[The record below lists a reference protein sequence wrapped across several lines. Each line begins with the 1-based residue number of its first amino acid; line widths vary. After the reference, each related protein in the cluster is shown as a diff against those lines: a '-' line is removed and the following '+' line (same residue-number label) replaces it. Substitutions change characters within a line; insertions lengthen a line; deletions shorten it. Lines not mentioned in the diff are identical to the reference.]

1 MVVQSNGEWSFRP
14 QGQLN
19 ESNWKKICPT
29 PNPKPQTQQNP
40 EIEIVA
46 STYHSIRTSVPIFS
60 PSEIRILQARNIA
73 WHQCCFRQKKQKRIS
88 LSSFFR
94 RLFRENAPHF
104 YRLYGVLEYFLR
116 RFAILFR
123 LTCLSQIQCRV

>member
-1 MVVQSNGEWSFRP
+1 VVQSNKEWSFRP

-46 STYHSIRTSVPIFS
+46 STYPSIRTSVPIFS
-60 PSEIRILQARNIA
+60 PSEIRILQATVGILLGTSAASARRNKNESVSPLFSVA
-73 WHQCCFRQKKQKRIS
+73 YFVKMPRIFVGSMEYLSTSFGGS
-88 LSSFFR
+88 LYYS
-94 RLFRENAPHF
+94 
-104 YRLYGVLEYFLR
+104 G
-116 RFAILFR
+116 
-123 LTCLSQIQCRV
+123 